1 MHFANHYS
9 SVFAR
14 PASVGSGGYI
24 EHGDIGM
31 NTMTYFTATA
41 MQGLAA
47 NPSLT
52 EYSIKEL
59 GEMAADMAYQT
70 ITAMNN
76 YKTPTP

>member
-1 MHFANHYS
+1 MHFGNHHS
-9 SVFAR
+9 PAFAR
-14 PASVGSGGYI
+14 PTSANVGYT
-24 EHGDIGM
+24 EPGDMGI
-31 NTMTYFTATA
+31 NTMTYFTAAA

-59 GEMAADMAYQT
+59 GEMAADLAYQT

-76 YKTPTP
+76 YKAPAP